1 MKWRVV
7 IVSILEII
15 SELFQTIFI
24 LWLCKETI
32 RLTTIKTDKPNKP
45 NKRAERKLK
54 KFIENDIFEYDDDG
68 NLRCK

>member
-32 RLTTIKTDKPNKP
+32 RSTTIKTGKP